1 MKKGLWC
8 GKLNMSK
15 YKRRLRNK
23 HIRQRR
29 LCIKQC
35 NQKEPSYRPQEPPKL
50 MSEIQID
57 DQNSVIME
65 YTSGPGTGEKTSQV
79 VGVIKDNQRL

>member
-1 MKKGLWC
+1 
-8 GKLNMSK
+8 
-15 YKRRLRNK
+15 
-23 HIRQRR
+23 
-29 LCIKQC
+29 
-35 NQKEPSYRPQEPPKL
+35 